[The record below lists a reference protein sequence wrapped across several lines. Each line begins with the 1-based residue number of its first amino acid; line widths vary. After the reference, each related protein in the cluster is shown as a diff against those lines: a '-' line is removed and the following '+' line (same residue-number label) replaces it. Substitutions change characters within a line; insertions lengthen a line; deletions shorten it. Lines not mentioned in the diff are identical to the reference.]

1 MKAAPAR
8 LVSPPTMHAVE
19 AILAVPDTPEMSL
32 VHAAKDGD
40 LVAFEELVRRYDRKV
55 LRIAQH
61 ITHNQEDAEDAAQ
74 DAFLKAFRGL
84 GQFQEKSRFSTWLFR
99 IAVNESL
106 MKVRQRR
113 GFHMVSIEQDEE
125 HDSPATPLEIV
136 DWAPNPEQL
145 YGQSELKEI
154 LAKALRGLSPMY
166 RAVFLLRDVEGLSIN
181 ETAEVLNLSVLAVKA
196 RLMRARLKLRERLN
210 KHFRA

>member
-1 MKAAPAR
+1 
-8 LVSPPTMHAVE
+8 MHAVE
-19 AILAVPDTPEMSL
+19 AILAVADTPEMSL

-84 GQFQEKSRFSTWLFR
+84 GRFEEKSRFSTWLFR

-106 MKVRQRR
+106 MKVRQRH
-113 GFHMVSIEQDEE
+113 GFRMVSIEQDEE
-125 HDSPATPLEIV
+125 HESPATPREIV
-136 DWAPNPEQL
+136 DWSPNPEQL
-145 YGQSELKEI
+145 YSQSELKEI